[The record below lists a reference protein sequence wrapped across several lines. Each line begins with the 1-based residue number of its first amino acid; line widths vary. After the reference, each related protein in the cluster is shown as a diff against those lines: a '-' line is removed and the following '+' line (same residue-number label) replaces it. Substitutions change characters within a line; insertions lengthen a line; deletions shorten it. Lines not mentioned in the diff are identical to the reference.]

1 MRLTKQYA
9 YGLLASA
16 PEELYMPIYHELK
29 TINELLKAETSYVN
43 IIEFDREE
51 FKELREILKEDY
63 QPLLINFLEVL
74 AEDGLLNRL
83 DTIVEDYQY
92 GLIEENVLYEAEV
105 ASATPLSSEFKEKIK
120 QFIGQRWGE
129 NYLLDFTVDEKL
141 IGGVRLQINDAV
153 IDTTFR
159 SRINQ
164 ILREV

>member
-29 TINELLKAETSYVN
+29 TINEVLKAETSYVN

>member
-16 PEELYMPIYHELK
+16 SEDLYMPIYHELQK
-29 TINELLKAETSYVN
+29 MNEILENEPEYVNILEFDIEEFKQFRELLKDD
-43 IIEFDREE
+43 F
-51 FKELREILKEDY
+51 

-83 DTIVEDYQY
+83 DTIVEDYQF
-92 GLIEENVLYEAEV
+92 GLIEANVLYEAEISS
-105 ASATPLSSEFKEKIK
+105 ASPLSSEFKEKIK
-120 QFIGQRWGE
+120 SFIGQRWGE
-129 NYLLDFTVDEKL
+129 NYLLDYQVDNKL
-141 IGGVRLQINDAV
+141 IGGIRLKINDAI

>member
-29 TINELLKAETSYVN
+29 TINELLKAEKSYVN

-92 GLIEENVLYEAEV
+92 GLIEKNVLYEAEV

-129 NYLLDFTVDEKL
+129 NYLLNFQVDEKL

>member
-129 NYLLDFTVDEKL
+129 NYLLDFQVDEKL